1 MTSRLPATVQWP
13 TLSHLPAPVRVLM
26 TAIIV
31 VMSIAMT
38 GALAQIV
45 VHDILPTFFAGPQ
58 MTRHDTAAGPEPAT
72 GGTRG
77 DLFSDVS
84 PTAGDRADTPAR
96 GDLFSDGGDTRA
108 GAAPHSREDLAGGE
122 AAPEP
127 VIFGPMLMENKP
139 FVWLLKWTHI
149 HLFGMSMIFIFMGV
163 VTVFLNMSP
172 AARGWLVALPFA
184 GVLVDIAA
192 MWLKTYVSP
201 AFFWLHIPGGGL
213 FGTIFIFVSLRAL
226 AEMWLSGRSG

>member
-1 MTSRLPATVQWP
+1 MTSRIPVTVQWP
-13 TLSHLPAPVRVLM
+13 TLSRLPTPARVLL
-26 TAIIV
+26 TSIIV

-58 MTRHDTAAGPEPAT
+58 GTRQGAADPPEPA
-72 GGTRG
+72 GGASGGGRG
-77 DLFSDVS
+77 DLFSDPS
-84 PTAGDRADTPAR
+84 PAGQGKAGTPAR
-96 GDLFSDGGDTRA
+96 GDLFSDGGAAQPSRSDLMGA
-108 GAAPHSREDLAGGE
+108 GT
-122 AAPEP
+122 APEP
-127 VIFGPMLMENKP
+127 VVFGPMLMENKP

-163 VTVFLNMSP
+163 VTIFMNIRP
-172 AARGWLVALPFA
+172 ATRGWLVALPFA

-201 AFFWLHIPGGGL
+201 TFFWLHIPGGGL